1 MAPYALPSWL
11 LFLVLSLLLV
21 FRCKRRRNKQLPPSP
36 PKLPILGNLHQ
47 LGELPH
53 QTYWQL
59 SKKYGSVMLF
69 KLGRI
74 STVIVSSAE
83 AAKQVL
89 KDHDLACCSRPQLA
103 GAGRLSYNYSDV
115 AFTPY
120 GDYWR
125 NMKKLII
132 LELFSL
138 KRVKSFQ
145 SLREREIEL
154 FINSISESAASAT
167 PVNLTEK
174 LLSLTANITF
184 KMSFG
189 IDYHGTDFDRKR
201 FHEVVHDSEAV
212 VAAFSIGELI
222 PYVGWIVDW
231 ISGHHARTERVFN
244 ELDTFFQYVIND
256 HLKPERKKEQDD
268 MIDALIRMEKEQAEL
283 GNSKFTNNTIKG
295 VLLNL
300 FAAGVDTSAIT
311 VTWAMAELA
320 KNPRVMTKVQDEIRN
335 HVGKKGR
342 LTEDDIDK
350 LEYLKM
356 VIKETFRLHPA
367 APLLVPRETI
377 SHCNINGYNI
387 YPKTIIQVNVWAIGR
402 DPQYWKDPEEFF
414 PERFADRSIDFKG
427 QNFEFLPF
435 GAGRRICPGMHMG
448 TITIESILANLL
460 YWFDW
465 KLPNGMKSED
475 INMEEKAGISLT
487 LSKKI
492 PLSFVPVKYLQ

>member
-21 FRCKRRRNKQLPPSP
+21 FRCKEHRRRNN
-36 PKLPILGNLHQ
+36 PILGNLHQ

-53 QTYWQL
+53 QAYWQL
-59 SKKYGSVMLF
+59 SKKYGSVMLV

-74 STVIVSSAE
+74 SNVIVSSAE

-89 KDHDLACCSRPQLA
+89 KDHDLARCSRPQLA
-103 GAGRLSYNYSDV
+103 GATRLSYNYSDV

-132 LELFSL
+132 LELYSL

-145 SLREREIEL
+145 ALREREIEL

-189 IDYHGTDFDRKR
+189 FDYHGTDFDRKR
-201 FHEVVHDSEAV
+201 FPEVVHDSEAV

-222 PYVGWIVDW
+222 PYVGWI
-231 ISGHHARTERVFN
+231 
-244 ELDTFFQYVIND
+244 LDTFFQYVIND

-268 MIDALIRMEKEQAEL
+268 VIDVLIRTKKEQADL

-300 FAAGVDTSAIT
+300 FAAGVDTSAII
-311 VTWAMAELA
+311 VNWAMAELA
-320 KNPRVMTKVQDEIRN
+320 KNPRVMKKVQNEIRNCYRN

-342 LTEDDIDK
+342 LTKDDIDK

-367 APLLVPRETI
+367 APLLIPRETI

-387 YPKTIIQVNVWAIGR
+387 YPKTIIQVNVWAIGH
-402 DPQYWKDPEEFF
+402 
-414 PERFADRSIDFKG
+414 SLG

-448 TITIESILANLL
+448 TITINSILANLL
-460 YWFDW
+460 YWFNW
-465 KLPNGMKSED
+465 KLPNRMKSED
-475 INMEEKAGISLT
+475 INMEEKAEISLT
-487 LSKKI
+487 VSKKI